1 MLRVGILGVRGYT
14 GEELIR
20 ILLRHSQVKI
30 SYLTARL
37 DRPVPIAEIFPQFKG
52 RLDLYCDN
60 LNLTKAVQS
69 ADLFFLALPHTS
81 SMDVVPTLLRGGK
94 KVIDLSA
101 DYRLDDYRLYEAW
114 YKVKHKDKANIKK
127 AVYGLSEINNSK
139 IKKAGFIA
147 NPGCYPTA
155 AILAL
160 APLLKEKFS
169 PREIIIDAKSG
180 YSGAGRRPADD
191 PFWAELKDNF
201 KAYKVDAHQHT
212 PEIEQE
218 LFKMAEKKIKVT
230 FVPHLLPIE
239 RGILETIY
247 VKVSHQP
254 CLAGRQASAISHQ
267 LTNAYKKYY
276 KDKPLVRIKNEG
288 EFPCLRDV
296 QGTSFCD
303 IGVKVS
309 ADQKTIII
317 ISAIDNLLKGASGQ
331 AVQNMNLMCGFEET
345 EGLLR
350 NPPLNK
356 GGHRRW
362 RGKRGEV

>member
-1 MLRVGILGVRGYT
+1 MGVRGYT

-20 ILLRHSQVKI
+20 ILLKHPRVRI

-52 RLDLYCDN
+52 RLDLYCEN
-60 LNLTKAVQS
+60 LNLTKVVQS

-81 SMDVVPTLLRGGK
+81 SMDVVPALLKAK
-94 KVIDLSA
+94 KKIIDLSA
-101 DYRLDDYRLYEAW
+101 DYRLNDEELYETW

-127 AVYGLSEINNSK
+127 AIYGLPEINRQK
-139 IKKAGFIA
+139 IKKAAFIA

-180 YSGAGRRPADD
+180 YSGAGRKPVDD
-191 PFWAELKDNF
+191 PFWLELKDNF
-201 KAYKVDAHQHT
+201 KAYKVDVHQHT

-218 LFKMAEKKIKVT
+218 LSKLAKKRIKVT

-247 VKVSHQP
+247 IRSSRRSPVTGHR
-254 CLAGRQASAISHQ
+254 LIG
-267 LTNAYKKYY
+267 LYKKFY
-276 KDKPLVRIKNEG
+276 KNSPFVRIKDEG
-288 EFPCLRDV
+288 EFPQLKDARF
-296 QGTSFCD
+296 TNFCD
-303 IGVKVS
+303 IGLKIS

-317 ISAIDNLLKGASGQ
+317 ISAIDNLLKGASAQ
-331 AVQNMNLMCGFEET
+331 AVQNMNLLCGFKET
-345 EGLLR
+345 EGLL
-350 NPPLNK
+350 
-356 GGHRRW
+356 
-362 RGKRGEV
+362 

>member
-1 MLRVGILGVRGYT
+1 MLKVGILGVRGYT

-20 ILLRHSQVKI
+20 ILLKHSQVKI

-37 DRPVPIAEIFPQFKG
+37 NKPAPIAEIFPQFKG
-52 RLDLYCDN
+52 RLDLWCEN
-60 LNLTKAVQS
+60 LDLSQAVQS

-218 LFKMAEKKIKVT
+218 LSKLAEKKIKVT

-247 VKVSHQP
+247 VKVSLQP
-254 CLAGRQASAISHQ
+254 PATSHQ

-317 ISAIDNLLKGASGQ
+317 ISAMDNLLKGASAQ
-331 AVQNMNLMCGFEET
+331 AVQNMNLLCGFKET

-356 GGHRRW
+356 GRPPPLAGQAGR
-362 RGKRGEV
+362 V

>member
-1 MLRVGILGVRGYT
+1 MLKVGILGVRGYT

-20 ILLRHSQVKI
+20 ILLKHSRVKI

-52 RLDLYCDN
+52 RLDLYCEN
-60 LNLTKAVQS
+60 LNLIKAVQS

-81 SMDVVPTLLRGGK
+81 SMDVVPALLKAK
-94 KVIDLSA
+94 KKIIDLSA
-101 DYRLDDYRLYEAW
+101 DYRLNDEKLYEVW

-127 AVYGLSEINNSK
+127 AIYGLPEINRQK
-139 IKKAGFIA
+139 IKKAAFIA

-180 YSGAGRRPADD
+180 YSGAGRKPADD
-191 PFWAELKDNF
+191 PFWLELKDNF

-218 LFKMAEKKIKVT
+218 LSKLAEKKIKVT

-247 VKVSHQP
+247 VRINHQSP
-254 CLAGRQASAISHQ
+254 ITSHQ
-267 LTNAYKKYY
+267 LINTYKKHY

-296 QGTSFCD
+296 QETSFCD
-303 IGVKVS
+303 IGLKIS

-317 ISAIDNLLKGASGQ
+317 ISAIDNLLKGASAQ
-331 AVQNMNLMCGFEET
+331 AVQNMNLLCGFKET
-345 EGLLR
+345 EGLL
-350 NPPLNK
+350 
-356 GGHRRW
+356 
-362 RGKRGEV
+362 

>member
-1 MLRVGILGVRGYT
+1 MLKVGILGVRGYT

-20 ILLRHSQVKI
+20 ILLKHSQVKI

-37 DRPVPIAEIFPQFKG
+37 NKPTALAEIFPQFKG
-52 RLDLYCDN
+52 RLDLFCEN
-60 LNLTKAVQS
+60 LNLTKAIQS

-81 SMDVVPTLLRGGK
+81 SMDAVPALLKAK
-94 KVIDLSA
+94 KKIIDLSA
-101 DYRLDDYRLYEAW
+101 DYRLNDYKLYEAW

-127 AVYGLSEINNSK
+127 AVYGLPEINGSK
-139 IKKAGFIA
+139 IKKANFIA

-180 YSGAGRRPADD
+180 YSGAGRKSADD

-201 KAYKVDAHQHT
+201 KAYKVDVHQHS

-218 LFKMAEKKIKVT
+218 LSKLARKKIKVT
-230 FVPHLLPIE
+230 FVPHLLPVE

-247 VKVSHQP
+247 VKMNSEFRIPNSELVN
-254 CLAGRQASAISHQ
+254 I
-267 LTNAYKKYY
+267 YKKFYHN
-276 KDKPLVRIKNEG
+276 KPLVRIKNEG

-296 QGTSFCD
+296 QGTNFCD
-303 IGVKVS
+303 IGVRVS
-309 ADQKTIII
+309 QDKKTIII

-331 AVQNMNLMCGFEET
+331 AVQNMNLLCGFAET

-356 GGHRRW
+356 GRR
-362 RGKRGEV
+362 GGV

>member
-1 MLRVGILGVRGYT
+1 MGVRGYT

-20 ILLRHSQVKI
+20 ILLKHPRVRI

-52 RLDLYCDN
+52 RLDLYCEN
-60 LNLTKAVQS
+60 LNLTKVVQS

-81 SMDVVPTLLRGGK
+81 SMDVVPALLKAK
-94 KVIDLSA
+94 KKIIDLSA
-101 DYRLDDYRLYEAW
+101 DYRLNDEELYETW

-127 AVYGLSEINNSK
+127 AIYGLPEINRQK
-139 IKKAGFIA
+139 IKKAAFIA

-180 YSGAGRRPADD
+180 YSGAGRKPVDD
-191 PFWAELKDNF
+191 PFWLELKDNF

-218 LFKMAEKKIKVT
+218 LSKLAKKKIKVT

-247 VKVSHQP
+247 MKISHQP
-254 CLAGRQASAISHQ
+254 STSSQQ
-267 LTNAYKKYY
+267 LINIYKKYY
-276 KDKPLVRIKNEG
+276 QDKPLVRIKNEG

-303 IGVKVS
+303 IGVKIS

-317 ISAIDNLLKGASGQ
+317 ISAIDNLLKGASAQ
-331 AVQNMNLMCGFEET
+331 AVQNMNLLCGFKET
-345 EGLLR
+345 EGLL
-350 NPPLNK
+350 
-356 GGHRRW
+356 
-362 RGKRGEV
+362 